1 VEHQPEEKRIL
12 HGAQIVDGQNTTTKQ
27 NEKMRN
33 RKKALIAQQKK
44 EARPGFKES
53 IPIRKRT
60 LAVATTES
68 KEDL

>member
-1 VEHQPEEKRIL
+1 
-12 HGAQIVDGQNTTTKQ
+12 
-27 NEKMRN
+27 MRN
-33 RKKALIAQQKK
+33 GKKALIAQQKK
-44 EARPGFKES
+44 EATPGFKKG

>member
-1 VEHQPEEKRIL
+1 MK
-12 HGAQIVDGQNTTTKQ
+12 
-27 NEKMRN
+27 N